1 MTPELS
7 MSVTR
12 ARLVGVLALVGAFAA
27 GGITVWAFAREPKE
41 GLRVSITATDQ
52 MPAEIERLGLDTAQ
66 RSRIQHVLQQGRDR
80 VLRVVDTFDAPMR
93 AAVDSTEREIREVLS
108 PTQRAALDS
117 WRLER
122 GPPLKRV
129 RVVRP

>member
-1 MTPELS
+1 MTPES
-7 MSVTR
+7 AMSVTR
-12 ARLVGVLALVGAFAA
+12 ARLVGALALVGAFVA
-27 GGITVWAFAREPKE
+27 GGMTVWAFTHEPE
-41 GLRVSITATDQ
+41 DGMRLSITATDQ

-66 RSRIQHVLQQGRDR
+66 RTRIQHVLQQGRDR

-93 AAVDSTEREIREVLS
+93 AAVDSTEREIREILS
-108 PTQRAALDS
+108 PTQRAALES